1 MGRTIGLI
9 FALQDKCSPSIKKLA
24 DKIGIT
30 EKEAKKLHNQIGKLS
45 KELGGNLKKACTVV
59 SAGVVGSIGALSAL
73 AVKSSQ
79 TCDRIDDL
87 SNKIGISRAGFQ
99 EWDYLLGQNGASI
112 ESLQMGFKT
121 LVNQIN
127 GVTQGN
133 KKSVATSK
141 NSTKAVNM
149 PKTKSSEVNNSNAKN
164 TPKSKKAN
172 SKSAQTTSASKKV
185 TSSRVA
191 KTTNVSKKATSSR
204 TAKKATSSAK
214 ITKKRAT
221 KKSSAEKPII
231 SNVEYYDLP
240 YRYNETVVKILAQTP
255 TNLFVYWDISDEDR
269 SSYIKQYG
277 EDFFN
282 NTKPVLI
289 ITNKTMNY
297 SFEVEINDYA
307 NSWYVH
313 LNDADCDYSVE
324 LGRRPIYANS
334 NIANYI
340 YVSTS
345 NDMEMPNNH
354 ILFDRLGKTVFFKNV
369 KNNFVEEKEI
379 SSISFMKNIGKVYN
393 IYEIYKEIYKD
404 EINLEELDR
413 ENIRLNLSSSNSSTF
428 K

>member
-1 MGRTIGLI
+1 MPRKSKDELDIL
-9 FALQDKCSPSIKKLA
+9 DNE
-24 DKIGIT
+24 KI
-30 EKEAKKLHNQIGKLS
+30 N
-45 KELGGNLKKACTVV
+45 
-59 SAGVVGSIGALSAL
+59 
-73 AVKSSQ
+73 
-79 TCDRIDDL
+79 
-87 SNKIGISRAGFQ
+87 
-99 EWDYLLGQNGASI
+99 
-112 ESLQMGFKT
+112 
-121 LVNQIN
+121 
-127 GVTQGN
+127 N
-133 KKSVATSK
+133 KKTSTKESVATSK
-141 NSTKAVNM
+141 NSTKAVNTQ
-149 PKTKSSEVNNSNAKN
+149 KTKSSKVNNSNTKN
-164 TPKSKKAN
+164 TSKSKKAN
-172 SKSAQTTSASKKV
+172 SKSAKTTSASKKV
-185 TSSRVA
+185 TFSKSA
-191 KTTNVSKKATSSR
+191 KKANASKKATSSKS
-204 TAKKATSSAK
+204 AKKATSSTK
-214 ITKKRAT
+214 VTKKRAT
-221 KKSSAEKPII
+221 KKSSTEKPII

-240 YRYNETVVKILAQTP
+240 YRYNETVVRILAQTP

-282 NTKPVLI
+282 DTKPVLI

-334 NIANYI
+334 NIADYI

-379 SSISFMKNIGKVYN
+379 SSITFMKNIGKVYN
-393 IYEIYKEIYKD
+393 IYEVYKQLYKD
-404 EINLEELDR
+404 EVEIEELD
-413 ENIRLNLSSSNSSTF
+413 NMKLNLSSSNSSTF

>member
-1 MGRTIGLI
+1 MPRKSKDELDILDNEKI
-9 FALQDKCSPSIKKLA
+9 NNKK
-24 DKIGIT
+24 T
-30 EKEAKKLHNQIGKLS
+30 S
-45 KELGGNLKKACTVV
+45 T
-59 SAGVVGSIGALSAL
+59 
-73 AVKSSQ
+73 
-79 TCDRIDDL
+79 
-87 SNKIGISRAGFQ
+87 
-99 EWDYLLGQNGASI
+99 
-112 ESLQMGFKT
+112 
-121 LVNQIN
+121 
-127 GVTQGN
+127 

-141 NSTKAVNM
+141 NSTKAMNTQ
-149 PKTKSSEVNNSNAKN
+149 KTKSSKVNNSNTKN
-164 TPKSKKAN
+164 TSKSKKAN
-172 SKSAQTTSASKKV
+172 SKST
-185 TSSRVA
+185 
-191 KTTNVSKKATSSR
+191 KTANASKKATSSKS
-204 TAKKATSSAK
+204 AKKATSSTK
-214 ITKKRAT
+214 VTKKRAT

-334 NIANYI
+334 NIADYI

-379 SSISFMKNIGKVYN
+379 SSITFMKNIGKVYN
-393 IYEIYKEIYKD
+393 IYEVYKQLYKD
-404 EINLEELDR
+404 EIEIEELD
-413 ENIRLNLSSSNSSTF
+413 NMKLNLSSSNSSTF